1 MTTYRFAFEKG
12 CMESEELETK
22 TSYDMATK
30 EYQIMYFHYY
40 NIPGR
45 DWEDGT

>member
-1 MTTYRFAFEKG
+1 MTNYRFAFEKG

-22 TSYDMATK
+22 TSYDMTTK

-40 NIPGR
+40 IPGR
-45 DWEDGT
+45 DWKDGT